1 MEALGSG
8 EGHYHLSALMC
19 PGHRTQT
26 LDRIRQRL
34 LKRVRCRVIST
45 QLIEAGVDVDFPV
58 VFRSLAG
65 LDSIAQAAGRCN
77 RNGHMPE
84 KGKVFIFRSEHEDQ
98 ERFLADTA
106 SCAAQVLN
114 IKCGDPLE
122 LETIEHYFKL
132 YYWDQTSRWDAKNI
146 LRSFNLAQDK
156 EFPFLFDFA
165 SVARDFRIIDENT
178 KPVIIPWGKEGTDV
192 CAKLRILP
200 ALNRDIARLLQ
211 RYTVQIHTRTWL
223 DQLNR
228 TIEPVLEGTVGI
240 LISLQDYYSEDFGLH
255 IDDPTGDAKFV

>member
-1 MEALGSG
+1 
-8 EGHYHLSALMC
+8 
-19 PGHRTQT
+19 
-26 LDRIRQRL
+26 
-34 LKRVRCRVIST
+34 
-45 QLIEAGVDVDFPV
+45 VDVDFPV